1 MNRFITSINT
11 SWQLLKHC
19 WYFLT
24 KNKDLLWL
32 PIVSLI
38 SQVLLIIVTVSS
50 LITVLKL
57 LSSHHGI
64 SQEHLNSLESAFL
77 NKPYLQTILGI
88 LLVAILSL
96 VFSFITIYF
105 NATMISC
112 IANRLQG
119 KSFSLT
125 DGFRF
130 ANTRLK
136 RILQWS
142 FVTVLVSSI
151 IHQLERVRFLGPII
165 GTVLG
170 IAWALVTYFVLPI
183 MVLENKGPKEAI
195 GLAKS
200 KLGSSWRRVVS
211 VNLII
216 GLLLGVIILLLL
228 GLNHLLPFLQTDIT
242 VVITVLIIG
251 FLIFITT
258 FGTTMQCIVKTSLYL
273 SLFEDKPTDTFD
285 KTLLESAIIK
295 RR

>member
-1 MNRFITSINT
+1 MNRFTTSIST

-19 WYFLT
+19 WHFLT

-38 SQVLLIIVTVSS
+38 SQISIIVVTCTAFISYYF
-50 LITVLKL
+50 TKL
-57 LSSHHGI
+57 LPLIKANQDTIHHIGQNPYILYFIGI
-64 SQEHLNSLESAFL
+64 IGL
-77 NKPYLQTILGI
+77 ILI
-88 LLVAILSL
+88 SL

-105 NATMISC
+105 NTVMISC

-119 KSFSLT
+119 KYFSLSE
-125 DGFRF
+125 GFRF

-136 RILQWS
+136 KIFQWS
-142 FVTVLVSSI
+142 LITVLVSSI
-151 IHQLERVRFLGPII
+151 IHQLERVRFIGPLV

-170 IAWALVTYFVLPI
+170 IAWALATYFVLPI